1 MGNAR
6 FSNLS
11 FHFVVLYYK
20 SNFYCLFYCFHV
32 LLTPYSIVLI
42 LCQSIRVVS
51 GEKNIWAIRLI
62 NYLLFMFFVE
72 QFMCFLYFSHEPKAA
87 FLCFFLCWDMV
98 SSERGYYCR
107 DGICPK
113 TIRALSSRRKRIGSQ
128 KVSFSYCIYARG
140 ISPKKISRVVFIFFS
155 NKKMELWRKSTRLQ
169 ERRRL
174 YYNTILKLVERALT
188 I

>member
-1 MGNAR
+1 M
-6 FSNLS
+6 
-11 FHFVVLYYK
+11 
-20 SNFYCLFYCFHV
+20 
-32 LLTPYSIVLI
+32 LI

-72 QFMCFLYFSHEPKAA
+72 QFMCFLYFNHEPKAA

-98 SSERGYYCR
+98 SIEWKRILLLRRGSCTWLSA
-107 DGICPK
+107 PK
-113 TIRALSSRRKRIGSQ
+113 TIRALPSRRRRIGSQ
-128 KVSFSYCIYARG
+128 QVSLFLLYLRPGYL
-140 ISPKKISRVVFIFFS
+140 PKEDTPGCFYFFS
-155 NKKMELWRKSTRLQ
+155 NKKRVLWEKSTRLQ